1 MGWWFNRK
9 SRNRRLKPAGE
20 LATKAARRQALSARW
35 RTASLALAVA
45 LGAVIVLLTIW
56 RGGDWLIRRM
66 VYDNEAFAIR
76 SIDIRTDGV
85 LPLEQLR
92 EWAGV
97 KAGDNLLT
105 VDLAEIK
112 RHLELAPLIRKVSVE
127 RVLPNTLKLRVG
139 EREPLVQAR
148 VLTPKPDDAGYEVAV
163 YYLDEEGYV
172 LRPLDN
178 PPRPGGALAETN
190 YAVLTGLGRLDL
202 RPGRRAESPQV
213 FTALR
218 LLAAFGQSG
227 MLGMSDL
234 ARIDVSTPEVLQV
247 TTSLGSEITFGL
259 ENLETQL
266 RRWRAVYDYG
276 MTQGKQIA
284 SIDLSITNN
293 LPVLWLETSE
303 VPVAKPKPIKTSPTR
318 NKHV

>member
-1 MGWWFNRK
+1 MGWWFSRK
-9 SRNRRLKPAGE
+9 SPNRRLKPPGE
-20 LATKAARRQALSARW
+20 LATRAARRQALSARW
-35 RTASLALAVA
+35 RTASLALGVA
-45 LGAVIVLLTIW
+45 MSAVIVLLTIW

-76 SIDIRTDGV
+76 SIDIQTDGV

-92 EWAGV
+92 QWAGV
-97 KAGDNLLT
+97 KPGDNLLT
-105 VDLAEIK
+105 VDLPQIK

-148 VLTPKPDDAGYEVAV
+148 VLTPKPDDSGYEVAI
-163 YYLDEEGYV
+163 YYLDDEGYV

-178 PPRPGGALAETN
+178 PPRGSGSTGEEN
-190 YAVLTGLGRLDL
+190 YAVLTGLGRADL
-202 RPGRRAESPQV
+202 RPGRQAESPQV

-218 LLAAFGQSG
+218 LLEAFGQSA
-227 MLGMSDL
+227 MLGVADL

-259 ENLETQL
+259 ENLESQL

-276 MTQGKQIA
+276 LKQGKQIA
-284 SIDLSITNN
+284 SLDLSITNN
-293 LPVLWLETSE
+293 LPVLWLETNE
-303 VPVAKPKPIKTSPTR
+303 VPVAKPKPIKTSPSR

>member
-1 MGWWFNRK
+1 M
-9 SRNRRLKPAGE
+9 
-20 LATKAARRQALSARW
+20 SARW

-45 LGAVIVLLTIW
+45 LGAVIVLLTVW
-56 RGGDWLIRRM
+56 RGGDWLLRRM
-66 VYDNEAFAIR
+66 VYDNEAFALR
-76 SIDIRTDGV
+76 TIDIRTDGV

-92 EWAGV
+92 QWAGIQP
-97 KAGDNLLT
+97 GDNLLT
-105 VDLAEIK
+105 VDLAQIK

-127 RVLPNTLKLRVG
+127 RILPNTLKLRVS

-148 VLTPKPDDAGYEVAV
+148 VLTPKPGDSGYEVAI

-178 PPRPGGALAETN
+178 PPRPGGGPEEDN
-190 YAVLTGLGRLDL
+190 YAVLTGLGRADL

-218 LLAAFGQSG
+218 LLAAFGQSA

-234 ARIDVSTPEVLQV
+234 ARIDMSTPEVLQV
-247 TTSLGSEITFGL
+247 TTSLGGEITFGL
-259 ENLETQL
+259 EHLDTQL

-276 MTQGKQIA
+276 QAQGKQIA
-284 SIDLSITNN
+284 SIDLSVTNN

-318 NKHV
+318 NKTCLIPPPSWSASRSAPRRSASLSAPSAKMDP